1 VLSVWL
7 SLSDARVGNA
17 GSFVGL
23 ANFSHLLS
31 SSIFLQTLQN
41 TIVFTAAALAA
52 KTVLGM
58 GLALLLF
65 RVVHFK
71 RLLRGAVLLPFIVPT
86 ALSALVW
93 WWMFEP
99 LYSVVNWTLKSLH
112 LIDYDI
118 PWLPE
123 PYLAMFT
130 VILVNV
136 WRGLPFFA
144 ITLLAGLVAIP
155 RELYEAAQSD
165 GAGYFML
172 VTSSELIRGDIYYWG
187 SLMAGACI
195 GSLPI
200 VIAYVFFLDYYVSGL
215 TSGAI
220 K

>member
-1 VLSVWL
+1 RRYVGGRQSSKIHCLPLRYLPLVSARIHRICLASDRSRGRCLGFLAPHPAGGTTLMVAYLDVEERVAGEARVARRRLRFLGRDSPVAYAFIAPAFFLLVILVAYPFVLSVWF

-23 ANFSHLLS
+23 TNFSHLLS

-52 KTVLGM
+52 KTVFGM

-71 RLLRGAVLLPFIVPT
+71 RLIRGAVLLPSIVPT

-112 LIDYDI
+112 IID
-118 PWLPE
+118 
-123 PYLAMFT
+123 
-130 VILVNV
+130 
-136 WRGLPFFA
+136 
-144 ITLLAGLVAIP
+144 
-155 RELYEAAQSD
+155 
-165 GAGYFML
+165 
-172 VTSSELIRGDIYYWG
+172 
-187 SLMAGACI
+187 
-195 GSLPI
+195 
-200 VIAYVFFLDYYVSGL
+200 
-215 TSGAI
+215 
-220 K
+220 